1 MTKDSALERELTNAI
16 ADLTLDKGVTG
27 DELRGS
33 VQPPAWLA
41 SNQRILE
48 RYTSSLIGTDANPEE
63 SEAAAGGVTDALKF
77 ISDAFEGTVGDTVR
91 EDRGSP

>member
-1 MTKDSALERELTNAI
+1 MTKDSALEP
-16 ADLTLDKGVTG
+16 ADKRHRRPYARQGRWRRAPRT
-27 DELRGS
+27 

-77 ISDAFEGTVGDTVR
+77 ISDAFEGTVRDTVR